1 MEVWQYRLIEEHERL
16 TYQIGK
22 LNEYMGK
29 ANGIGRLRM
38 QHQQLLKMQLSIM
51 QAYEV
56 VLSERIRLHEIEVLL
71 SKQA

>member
-1 MEVWQYRLIEEHERL
+1 MEAWQYRLIEEHEQLAYR
-16 TYQIGK
+16 IGK

-29 ANGIGRLRM
+29 ANGIGLLSM

-51 QAYEV
+51 QAYQV
-56 VLSERIRLHEIEVLL
+56 VLSERIRLHNMVSQP